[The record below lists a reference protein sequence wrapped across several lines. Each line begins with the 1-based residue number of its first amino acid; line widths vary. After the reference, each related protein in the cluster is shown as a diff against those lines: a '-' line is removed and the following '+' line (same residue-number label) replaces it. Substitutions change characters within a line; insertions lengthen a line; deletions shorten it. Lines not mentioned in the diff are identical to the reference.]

1 MKTLQ
6 RFLPLA
12 FIVFIFCG
20 AFCFRNTPEVSQISK
35 GLAPDIEMKSHKG
48 KKISLSKLKGKL
60 VLVDFWASLC
70 GPCRKE
76 MPNVVEAYHKY
87 RKKKFTNGK
96 GFTVFSV
103 SLDRESSAWKDAI
116 KSDGMVWKYHG
127 LDEGNKI
134 SNLYGVFSIPS
145 AFLVDGNGEII
156 AKGSELRGIN
166 LHLTLDKY
174 VEN

>member
-1 MKTLQ
+1 MKTIQ

-20 AFCFRNTPEVSQISK
+20 AFCFRNTAEVSHSPK

-60 VLVDFWASLC
+60 VLVDFWASWC

-87 RKKKFTNGK
+87 RKKKFINGK

-145 AFLVDGNGEII
+145 AFLVDEKGEII
-156 AKGSELRGIN
+156 AKGAELRGIN

-174 VEN
+174 LDN